1 MSKSSFSKKNNK
13 NQNLYNSGWI
23 PAAFVNNNLEKK
35 DFNNRSK
42 TNIGYYE
49 SQTATKQKSYFFQN
63 FLIIILFTY
72 LLVSFLTPKV
82 TVDQP
87 VVKINQTKNY
97 AKDTTYFF
105 NLYGREA
112 DKSYFKTHNR
122 FFNRNNEIC
131 DNYQKYFRQFADSL
145 AAEKCTYS
153 NCTKLITYL
162 AKDQI
167 TGSTSGSDYLN
178 ELFES
183 SLDNKMDCFVKKINE
198 NMTAYQDEMEKISQ
212 KYAYNICTNLPSVSK
227 LHFEKNRKFDTP
239 DFRIALA
246 NLGLQS
252 AFNVVSLVFDART
265 IISTGL
271 FRNLRKYIVDL
282 ARVAF
287 KGPIKK
293 AAVSVTASLVDGPL
307 PIGDVLSVI
316 FIGWTVYDISCI
328 RSDFQ
333 TQVADS
339 IYNKFLE
346 EIKNVRDQS
355 NNSINNIYS
364 NYQQIRKDMEYEFKK
379 EYQKAVNHS

>member
-112 DKSYFKTHNR
+112 DESYFKAHNR
-122 FFNRNNEIC
+122 FLNRNNEIC

-153 NCTKLITYL
+153 NCTKLIAYL
-162 AKDQI
+162 AKDQV
-167 TGSTSGSDYLN
+167 TGSISGSDYLN

-183 SLDNKMDCFVKKINE
+183 SLDNKMDIFVEKINE
-198 NMTAYQDEMEKISQ
+198 NMKSYQDEMQQVSQ
-212 KYAYNICTNLPSVSK
+212 NYAYNICSNLPSVSY
-227 LHFEKNRKFDTP
+227 LHFDKNQIFDTP
-239 DFRIALA
+239 DFKIALA
-246 NLGLQS
+246 NLGLNTALNS
-252 AFNVVSLVFDART
+252 VCVLFDAHT
-265 IISTGL
+265 LIATGL
-271 FRNLRKYIVDL
+271 FKNLRKYIVDL

-293 AAVSVTASLVDGPL
+293 AAASVAASLVDGPL
-307 PIGDVLSVI
+307 PIGDIISVV

-346 EIKNVRDQS
+346 EINNVRYQS
-355 NNSINNIYS
+355 NDAIKNIYN
-364 NYQQIRKDMEYEFKK
+364 NYHQIRKDMEYEFKK